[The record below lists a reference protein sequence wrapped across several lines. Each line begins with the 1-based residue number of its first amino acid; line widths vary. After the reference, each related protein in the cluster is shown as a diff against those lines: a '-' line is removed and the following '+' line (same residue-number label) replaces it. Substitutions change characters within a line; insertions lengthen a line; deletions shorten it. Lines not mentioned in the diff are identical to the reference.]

1 MWILVGHAFGPHLV
15 IVSHTRTKLVDTD
28 FTNIDI
34 YHLKSNNEDH
44 QFIVDNR
51 KGTDHEHQHLF
62 YDDI

>member
-1 MWILVGHAFGPHLV
+1 MWILVGRAFGPHLV
-15 IVSHTRTKLVDTD
+15 IVLHTRTKLVDTD

-51 KGTDHEHQHLF
+51 KATDHKDQHL
-62 YDDI
+62 YCDDI